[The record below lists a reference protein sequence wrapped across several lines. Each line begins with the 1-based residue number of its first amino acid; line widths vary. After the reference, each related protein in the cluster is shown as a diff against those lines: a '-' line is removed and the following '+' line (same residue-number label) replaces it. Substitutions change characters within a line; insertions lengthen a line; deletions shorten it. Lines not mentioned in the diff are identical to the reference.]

1 MTSFSL
7 PQTITYWTSSGI
19 DANGDPSWNAPVN
32 VAARWMR
39 KDGIITGEKGTDQ
52 KFEYIVYSET
62 LIPKRSMVVLAELVV
77 DDDGNLVSAGRTDTP
92 RVYTYDDL
100 PSVVMKYRI
109 YKYYRFNIEAQ
120 VWDRAM
126 LHRYWLKIKGVN
138 N

>member
-7 PQTITYWTSSGI
+7 PQMITYWTSSGI

-77 DDDGNLVSAGRTDTP
+77 DDDGNATPTDAAKVVLATTDNPSYTNLVKM
-92 RVYTYDDL
+92 VL
-100 PSVVMKYRI
+100 
-109 YKYYRFNIEAQ
+109 
-120 VWDRAM
+120 
-126 LHRYWLKIKGVN
+126 
-138 N
+138 